1 MHVSLPV
8 GHPLQARRAAESLSD
23 TASAAARVLGLLG
36 EAAATRLLE
45 CTRRLALSSPQA
57 QLLRVVGGGSDDA
70 AGGSLPHNSSRRRLL
85 VGTVGGGSGSKFGTA
100 GRVTGGTPKQTDR
113 PLLLLQDA
121 SARGDRGDVE
131 GSGGMEGSRSASP
144 YGMGAAFSGGGL
156 LRGHTSGLRPAAGG
170 SRFLTDPAG
179 WMTSDAGAAVDDDD
193 AATLLLSQRQ
203 PSRGPHGSR
212 GDASLL
218 SPRRQQQMSRGP
230 HGSRGDA
237 SLLSPRR
244 QQQMSRSPHGSRGDT
259 SLLSPRQQQMSRG
272 PRSSRGDASLLSPRR
287 QQPLSAT
294 RSLHSLRRE
303 DVAAEIDAAAGIGA
317 DSRLGELRKKV
328 RCAIS
333 VEWCY
338 KSGRKKVRRHP
349 GEGKHWQRGTRVLG
363 SRGFGLAR

>member
-218 SPRRQQQMSRGP
+218 SPRRQQQMSR
-230 HGSRGDA
+230 
-237 SLLSPRR
+237 
-244 QQQMSRSPHGSRGDT
+244 SPHGSRGDT